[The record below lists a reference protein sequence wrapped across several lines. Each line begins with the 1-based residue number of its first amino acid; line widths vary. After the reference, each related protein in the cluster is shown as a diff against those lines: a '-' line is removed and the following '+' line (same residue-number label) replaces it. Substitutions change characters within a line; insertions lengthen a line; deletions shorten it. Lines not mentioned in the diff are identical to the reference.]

1 MTEIEIRGKLTKEKF
16 NEVMVL
22 MEKESKLKDH
32 YKRLSVDIS
41 PGFDEE
47 NRSWKNLSGVDLRIK
62 KSGNKEKI
70 SAKMGNF
77 NDKEREEVDIKL
89 EEGQILEVIKIFVK
103 LGLNNGM
110 IYQWESW
117 EFDFDGF
124 EVKLS
129 KYTDDYFTFEIES
142 KSGRSDLEGLADK
155 LGLIPYSDEKYK
167 EVLVWEN
174 QNIHQL
180 FSVEAVEKILK
191 NWENK

>member
-16 NEVMVL
+16 CEVMFL
-22 MEKESKLKDH
+22 MEKEAKLKDH

-47 NRSWKNLSGVDLRIK
+47 NRNWKNLSGVDLRIK

-89 EEGQILEVIKIFVK
+89 EEGQILEVIKIFVR
-103 LGLNNGM
+103 LGLNKGM

-117 EFDFDGF
+117 EFDFDDF

-142 KSGRSDLEGLADK
+142 KIEKNDPDILANK
-155 LGLIPYSDEKYK
+155 LGLIPYSDEKYR
-167 EVLVWEN
+167 EVIVWEN
-174 QNIHQL
+174 KNIHQL
-180 FSVEAVEKILK
+180 FSIELVEKILI
-191 NWENK
+191 NWEK

>member
-1 MTEIEIRGKLTKEKF
+1 MTEIEIRGKITKEKF
-16 NEVMVL
+16 NEVMLL
-22 MEKESKLKDH
+22 MEKEAKLKDH

-47 NRSWKNLSGVDLRIK
+47 SRNWKNLTGVDLRIK

-89 EEGQILEVIKIFVK
+89 EEGQILEVIKVFVK
-103 LGLNNGM
+103 LGLNKGM

-117 EFDFDGF
+117 EFDFDDF

-142 KSGRSDLEGLADK
+142 ETGNNNPDDVADK
-155 LGLIPYSDEKYK
+155 LGLIPYSAENYK
-167 EVLVWEN
+167 EVIIWEN
-174 QNIHQL
+174 QNIHQI
-180 FSVEAVEKILK
+180 FSIEAVEKILK
-191 NWENK
+191 DWNN